1 MSEIL
6 NLAKGFEEK
15 SKQQAQDTEQSVKR
29 EFVRLETS
37 ISAELQSSS
46 QSISNAI
53 REQNGRLTGMLRKSV
68 STAMAWIFFCFA
80 LLIGIMGGIIWFQG
94 TIITSRL
101 SEMDSYSQQLAN
113 LKAKSG
119 AGVTIYSDDTRRN
132 TYLVVLPKQAHGVE
146 TYRFSIGSAPLTSIT
161 KSDAQISGGET
172 RQDLKI
178 PGVSPWWL
186 PRALSCSCLSVY
198 RCHSAV
204 MAAFISFHA

>member
-29 EFVRLETS
+29 EFARLEKS

-53 REQNGRLTGMLRKSV
+53 HEQNGRLTGMIRA
-68 STAMAWIFFCFA
+68 TATTALIWIVVCAA
-80 LLIGIMGGIIWFQG
+80 LLIGILSGIIWFQG

-101 SEMDSYSQQLAN
+101 SEMDSYSQLLAS

-119 AGVTIYSDDTRRN
+119 AGVTIYSDEKNRN
-132 TYLVVLPKQAHGVE
+132 TYLAVLPKQAHGVE
-146 TYRFSIGSAPLTSIT
+146 TYTSQAGNT
-161 KSDAQISGGET
+161 VVKYTA
-172 RQDLKI
+172 K
-178 PGVSPWWL
+178 
-186 PRALSCSCLSVY
+186 
-198 RCHSAV
+198 
-204 MAAFISFHA
+204 

>member
-53 REQNGRLTGMLRKSV
+53 REQNGRLTGMIRATV
-68 STAMAWIFFCFA
+68 TTALIWIVVCAA
-80 LLIGIMGGIIWFQG
+80 LLIGILSGIIWLQG
-94 TIITSRL
+94 QIISSRL
-101 SEMDSYSQQLAN
+101 SDIDGYSQQLAS

-119 AGVTIYSDDTRRN
+119 AGVTIYSDDSQKN
-132 TYLVVLPKQAHGVE
+132 GYLVVLPVKAHGVE
-146 TYRFSIGSAPLTSIT
+146 SYTST
-161 KSDAQISGGET
+161 AGNTVVKYTA
-172 RQDLKI
+172 K
-178 PGVSPWWL
+178 
-186 PRALSCSCLSVY
+186 
-198 RCHSAV
+198 
-204 MAAFISFHA
+204 

>member
-53 REQNGRLTGMLRKSV
+53 REQNGRLTGMIRATV
-68 STAMAWIFFCFA
+68 TTALIWIVVCAA
-80 LLIGIMGGIIWFQG
+80 LLIGILSGIIWLQG
-94 TIITSRL
+94 QIISSRL
-101 SEMDSYSQQLAN
+101 SDIDGYSQQLAS

-119 AGVTIYSDDTRRN
+119 AGVTIYSDDSQKN
-132 TYLVVLPKQAHGVE
+132 GYLVVLPVKAHGVE
-146 TYRFSIGSAPLTSIT
+146 TYTST
-161 KSDAQISGGET
+161 AGNT
-172 RQDLKI
+172 
-178 PGVSPWWL
+178 
-186 PRALSCSCLSVY
+186 
-198 RCHSAV
+198 V
-204 MAAFISFHA
+204 MKYTAK

>member
-53 REQNGRLTGMLRKSV
+53 REQNGRLTGMIRA
-68 STAMAWIFFCFA
+68 TATTALIWTVVCAA
-80 LLIGIMGGIIWFQG
+80 LLIGILSGIIWLQG
-94 TIITSRL
+94 QIISSRL
-101 SEMDSYSQQLAN
+101 SDIDGYSQQLAS

-119 AGVTIYSDDTRRN
+119 AGVTIYSDDSQKN
-132 TYLVVLPKQAHGVE
+132 GYLVVLPVKAHGVE
-146 TYRFSIGSAPLTSIT
+146 SYTST
-161 KSDAQISGGET
+161 AGNTVVKYTA
-172 RQDLKI
+172 K
-178 PGVSPWWL
+178 
-186 PRALSCSCLSVY
+186 
-198 RCHSAV
+198 
-204 MAAFISFHA
+204 